1 MYQDPLSKCN
11 PNPNEILSKNSNQK
25 SFLKLTEQIGLCGTQ
40 ISPPTLLSFLLVF
53 LFCHMLVRRICH
65 FELRHYDD
73 IVPNDE
79 PVSSNVSFVKFST
92 WARTLNHDEE
102 ISIDCNQSLLIQE

>member
-1 MYQDPLSKCN
+1 
-11 PNPNEILSKNSNQK
+11 
-25 SFLKLTEQIGLCGTQ
+25 
-40 ISPPTLLSFLLVF
+40 
-53 LFCHMLVRRICH
+53 MLVRRICH

-102 ISIDCNQSLLIQE
+102 INIDYNQSLLIQEETFMVQCEYISCDFKGVIPHICSWLL